1 MGADGSPREDDP
13 EVENAKLLL
22 KHARQPGMDPTEML
36 FGNHSDYARNEDHE
50 ESPQDEQDRLDR
62 NAQEEIMTKEDY
74 IDDVEEETAQL
85 LIDRKFN

>member
-1 MGADGSPREDDP
+1 MF
-13 EVENAKLLL
+13 
-22 KHARQPGMDPTEML
+22 
-36 FGNHSDYARNEDHE
+36 FGNESDYARNEDHE
-50 ESPQDEQDRLDR
+50 DSRLDEEDRLDR